1 MASRKPRAPVSS
13 RLTRADWI
21 NAAIEVMV
29 DSSVE
34 QVRVERLAVVL
45 KVSKG
50 SFYWHFRT
58 REELLKAVLEQ
69 WADQATFGIQE
80 RLDQEASRADQRL
93 LLYLQ
98 LPFRSPA
105 AVRAADLE
113 IAILGW
119 ARRSPQAMRAAAR
132 VDRERVTHITQI
144 FLAMGFGSD
153 EAAVRAHQTY
163 ACIRYLALRRD
174 LGAAERMVLARQ
186 FQAVLTVRETS
197 RRGAR
202 PAAR

>member
-1 MASRKPRAPVSS
+1 MASKSSSTTHS
-13 RLTRADWI
+13 RLTPEDWI

-34 QVRVERLAVVL
+34 QVRVERLAVAL

-58 REELLKAVLEQ
+58 REELLKAVLAQ
-69 WADQATFGIQE
+69 WADTATFGIQE
-80 RLDQEASRADQRL
+80 RIDKEEPRPDQRL
-93 LLYLQ
+93 LLFLQ

-113 IAILGW
+113 VAILGW
-119 ARRSPQAMRAAAR
+119 ARRSAQAMRAVAR
-132 VDRERVTHITQI
+132 VDKERVEHSARL
-144 FLAMGFGSD
+144 FHEMGLKGE
-153 EAAVRAHQTY
+153 EAVMRAHQTY

-174 LGAAERMVLARQ
+174 LNVAERMALARE
-186 FQAVLTVRETS
+186 FHAMLVRDVP
-197 RRGAR
+197 RR
-202 PAAR
+202 PARATGA

>member
-1 MASRKPRAPVSS
+1 MASRKPAASAPS

-21 NAAIEVMV
+21 TAAIEVMV

-34 QVRVERLAVVL
+34 QVRVERLAVAL

-58 REELLKAVLEQ
+58 REELLKEVLEQ
-69 WADQATFGIQE
+69 WAEQATFGIQQ
-80 RLDQEASRADQRL
+80 RLDQEEPRADQRL

-98 LPFRSPA
+98 LPFRSAA

-113 IAILGW
+113 LAILGW
-119 ARRSPQAMRAAAR
+119 ARRSPQAMRAVAR
-132 VDRERVTHITQI
+132 VDRERVTHLAQI
-144 FLAMGFGSD
+144 FLEMGLGEE
-153 EAAVRAHQTY
+153 EARRRAHQTY

-174 LGAAERMVLARQ
+174 LDAPQRMVLARE
-186 FQAVLTVRETS
+186 FQAALLPDAP
-197 RRGAR
+197 RRRAR
-202 PAAR
+202 SAAR

>member
-1 MASRKPRAPVSS
+1 MASRKSPAPAPGRLS
-13 RLTRADWI
+13 RSDWI

-34 QVRVERLAVVL
+34 QVRVERLAVSL
-45 KVSKG
+45 EVSKG

-58 REELLKAVLEQ
+58 RDELLKAVLEQ

-98 LPFRSPA
+98 LPFRSAA

-113 IAILGW
+113 VAILGW
-119 ARRSPQAMRAAAR
+119 ARRSPPAMRAVAR

-144 FLAMGFGSD
+144 FLDMGFGED
-153 EAAVRAHQTY
+153 EALLRAHQTY

-174 LGAAERMVLARQ
+174 LGTRERRVLARQ
-186 FQAVLTVRETS
+186 FQASLA
-197 RRGAR
+197 RGALR
-202 PAAR
+202 QRVKSAAR